1 MRPTAWAASPQAPTG
16 DRERRRRRFP
26 GPVPLGTRLRIHRPR
41 RPPRSSAPPRRWPRR
56 TENEANAH
64 TPPASRAVK
73 WPQRRAERG
82 LRDRQAPATPCCSS
96 SGRRR
101 PPTPPR
107 RQIISPGL
115 GDCPCGRGWV
125 SATAARRSPQQPRR
139 RSSPTGLRAR
149 PAAAPDPLPSGPGS
163 SPFATPG
170 AGRTQPGGSQPAGLV
185 WRALPGLGGVRTKS
199 LPQKAPWPTR
209 PVSACKLAGE
219 VFYLVL
225 WHHKF

>member
-1 MRPTAWAASPQAPTG
+1 MRPTAWASSPQAPTG

-26 GPVPLGTRLRIHRPR
+26 GPAPLGTRLPIHRPR
-41 RPPRSSAPPRRWPRR
+41 RPPRSSAPFRRWPRR

-64 TPPASRAVK
+64 TPLASRAVK

-82 LRDRQAPATPCCSS
+82 LRDRQAPATPRCSS

-107 RQIISPGL
+107 RQSISPGL

-149 PAAAPDPLPSGPGS
+149 PAAAPEPLPAGPGS
-163 SPFATPG
+163 SPFAAPRCRPNLTG
-170 AGRTQPGGSQPAGLV
+170 GGRPAGLV
-185 WRALPGLGGVRTKS
+185 WRRAPGLGGVRTQS
-199 LPQKAPWPTR
+199 LPQKAPWQTR
-209 PVSACKLAGE
+209 PVSACKPACR
-219 VFYLVL
+219 
-225 WHHKF
+225 